1 MEEFYIPLKLIHIGS
16 AALSI
21 TLFIL
26 RGIWMMAWPHLLYV
40 KPVRIVPHIVDTI
53 LLASALLL
61 VWQLGQYPFVTGWLT
76 AKVTALAVYIVLG
89 SIALKHGSSKSIR
102 IIAWFFALAV
112 FAYIIAVAVTRQI
125 IPV

>member
-1 MEEFYIPLKLIHIGS
+1 MGDLYTLLKLIHVGS

-61 VWQLGQYPFVTGWLT
+61 VWQLGQYPFVNGWLT
-76 AKVTALAVYIVLG
+76 AKVTALPWTVKTRFNDLSRYID
-89 SIALKHGSSKSIR
+89 AE
-102 IIAWFFALAV
+102 
-112 FAYIIAVAVTRQI
+112 
-125 IPV
+125 